1 MQAITETLFD
11 TVYLTAVITP
21 PPGIRMIQK
30 SRSRRQ

>member
-21 PPGIRMIQK
+21 PGIHIF
-30 SRSRRQ
+30 SEF

>member
-21 PPGIRMIQK
+21 PPAYISFRN
-30 SRSRRQ
+30 SEP

>member
-21 PPGIRMIQK
+21 PPGIHIF
-30 SRSRRQ
+30 SEF

>member
-21 PPGIRMIQK
+21 PGIRMIQK